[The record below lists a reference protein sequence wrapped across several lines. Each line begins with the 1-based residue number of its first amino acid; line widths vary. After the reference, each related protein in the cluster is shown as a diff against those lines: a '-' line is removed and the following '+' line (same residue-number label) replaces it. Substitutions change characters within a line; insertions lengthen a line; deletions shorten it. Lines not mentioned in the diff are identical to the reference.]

1 MIFDTNTLRL
11 FVSQIFAIYF
21 LLLLI
26 PLKVPKRSNAMII
39 IISSIVITLINALII
54 ARLGLPFYIR
64 FYFLTLTLPHILLLF
79 LFSSYNFSKS
89 IFAVLTVQMMGNIAI
104 VNGLLASYVFYGE
117 NNSLIDTLARAITY
131 AIFLPILIKFIKPIF
146 TKMAEILTNG
156 WWTLNT
162 ALLVSY
168 VLAYFILFFPD
179 PVFNR
184 PNYFIHAYIGLF
196 LSVII
201 YLIMFF
207 LFYEIK
213 VKKDTEHDKELLSL
227 QVDSLVLERAEI
239 TTIAFNDSL
248 TGVKNRYSLFR
259 RIDQLIETKQPF
271 LVVFMDLDNLKDIND
286 NYDHSRGD
294 TYLKEFAQ
302 ALKDVIKGKGE
313 VFRFAGDE
321 FIGLLTEDI
330 DVFDQVYFKMEV
342 AHRMPS
348 DIPYYDMS
356 LGLASFPKDGVSADE
371 LINLADQAM
380 YAEKKHKKIRR

>member
-1 MIFDTNTLRL
+1 
-11 FVSQIFAIYF
+11 
-21 LLLLI
+21 
-26 PLKVPKRSNAMII
+26 
-39 IISSIVITLINALII
+39 
-54 ARLGLPFYIR
+54 
-64 FYFLTLTLPHILLLF
+64 
-79 LFSSYNFSKS
+79 
-89 IFAVLTVQMMGNIAI
+89 MMGNIAI

-131 AIFLPILIKFIKPIF
+131 AIFLPILLRFVKPVF
-146 TKMAEILTNG
+146 TKMAEILTKG
-156 WWTLNT
+156 WGILNT
-162 ALLVSY
+162 VLLVSY
-168 VLAYFILFFPD
+168 VLAYFILFVPD
-179 PVFNR
+179 PVFYR

-227 QVDSLVLERAEI
+227 QVNTLVQETEKI
-239 TTIAFNDSL
+239 TTIAFNDTL

-259 RIDQLIETKQPF
+259 KIDQYIEIKQPF
-271 LVVFMDLDNLKDIND
+271 LVVFMDLDNLKEIND
-286 NYDHSRGD
+286 SYDHSRGD
-294 TYLKEFAQ
+294 KYLKQFAQ
-302 ALKDVIKGKGE
+302 ALKDVIKDHGE

-321 FIGLLTEDI
+321 FIGLFTKKI
-330 DVFDQVYFKMEV
+330 DVFDQEKFKKEV
-342 AHRMPS
+342 AHKMPS

-356 LGLASFPKDGVSADE
+356 LGLASYPKDGVSADE